1 MRAACR
7 YAIINHVVHL
17 VNRDYEAMARDYY
30 ALDFLDRSVD
40 VRPIVPALAAFFD
53 DVLEVRP
60 ACLSLSLPHTA
71 SSPRMTHMPHAVAPV
86 GFRLTGG
93 SEHAVSDPSAPE
105 RVSTT
110 QIWAK
115 WEGCLH
121 FTAPLTTLAPPSRQW
136 PNCLKTPAPERRQP
150 GQQLSAS
157 QSERCSPNRAH

>member
-60 ACLSLSLPHTA
+60 ACLSLSLPQHRIIA
-71 SSPRMTHMPHAVAPV
+71 PHDTHAA
-86 GFRLTGG
+86 R
-93 SEHAVSDPSAPE
+93 
-105 RVSTT
+105 
-110 QIWAK
+110 
-115 WEGCLH
+115 
-121 FTAPLTTLAPPSRQW
+121 SRARW
-136 PNCLKTPAPERRQP
+136 
-150 GQQLSAS
+150 LSAH
-157 QSERCSPNRAH
+157 RRFRARRV